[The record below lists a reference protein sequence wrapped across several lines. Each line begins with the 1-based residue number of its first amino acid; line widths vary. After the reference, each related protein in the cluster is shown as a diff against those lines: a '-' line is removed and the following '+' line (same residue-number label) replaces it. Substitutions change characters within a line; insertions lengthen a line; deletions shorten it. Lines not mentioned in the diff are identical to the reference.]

1 MIVSLDPELNNLVF
15 QQEERLFQ
23 CWYPNSFMRVFGA
36 DSIITT
42 FGSSHRHV
50 RNLVLR
56 LFGPENLRR
65 AMLQEMQKTAQAS
78 LLSWLDRPSIEVKEE
93 VSSMIF
99 SIIAKKLISYDS
111 SASNGKLWKQFDAFL
126 QGLLAFPIYLPG
138 TAFYECM
145 QGRKNVMRMLR
156 ELLDERKK
164 KTAHQLESIDFFD
177 ALIDELKQEKPAV
190 SENVALDLL
199 FLLLFASFETTS
211 SGITAILRFLT
222 DNPMALEELT
232 EEHDRILKRKADPNS
247 QITWEEYKSMKFTS
261 HVIHE
266 ALRLANIA
274 PVVFRKARQDVHIK
288 GYTIPKGSKIML
300 SPSNIHLNPTVYK
313 DPNEFNPWR
322 WKGRKNVMKM
332 LKELID
338 ERKEASGRRGSID
351 FIDVL
356 LEELNEEKPLISEN
370 VALDLIFLLL
380 FASFETTASAITA
393 VVRFLTDN
401 PEALQ
406 ELAEEHDNIQKRRV
420 DLNSEITWE
429 EYKSMKFTS
438 HVIHEALRLAN
449 IAPVMFRKA
458 TEDVH
463 IKGFFI
469 PKGSKIMICPS
480 TVHLN
485 PMIYKDPNIF
495 NPWRWKDTAEP
506 TGGASKDFMA
516 FGGGLRLCVGA
527 DFAKLQTAIF
537 LHCLV
542 TKYRWKAI
550 KGGTM
555 VLGPGLR
562 FPEGFHIQLFPK
574 P

>member
-1 MIVSLDPELNNLVF
+1 MEDSPVAVAIPWFALAAATAVLAGAAWLIIRACKADESCCRLPPGSRGLPLLGESLEFFARSPSLELLPFLKQRLERYGPIFRTNIIAQDMIVSLDPELNNLVF

-93 VSSMIF
+93 VSSMIIF

-126 QGLLAFPIYLPG
+126 QGLLADRICIY
-138 TAFYECM
+138 TIDHDNQFDHCIYM

-261 HVIHE
+261 H

-322 WKGRKNVMKM
+322 WKVCG
-332 LKELID
+332 E
-338 ERKEASGRRGSID
+338 
-351 FIDVL
+351 
-356 LEELNEEKPLISEN
+356 
-370 VALDLIFLLL
+370 
-380 FASFETTASAITA
+380 
-393 VVRFLTDN
+393 
-401 PEALQ
+401 
-406 ELAEEHDNIQKRRV
+406 IQSN
-420 DLNSEITWE
+420 L
-429 EYKSMKFTS
+429 
-438 HVIHEALRLAN
+438 
-449 IAPVMFRKA
+449 
-458 TEDVH
+458 
-463 IKGFFI
+463 
-469 PKGSKIMICPS
+469 
-480 TVHLN
+480 
-485 PMIYKDPNIF
+485 
-495 NPWRWKDTAEP
+495 
-506 TGGASKDFMA
+506 
-516 FGGGLRLCVGA
+516 
-527 DFAKLQTAIF
+527 
-537 LHCLV
+537 
-542 TKYRWKAI
+542 
-550 KGGTM
+550 
-555 VLGPGLR
+555 
-562 FPEGFHIQLFPK
+562 
-574 P
+574 

>member
-1 MIVSLDPELNNLVF
+1 MEDSPVAVAIPWFALAAATAVLAGAAWLIIRACKADESCCRLPPGSRGLPLLGESLEFFARSPSLELLPFLKQRLERYGPIFRTNIIAQDMIVSLDPELNNLVF

-126 QGLLAFPIYLPG
+126 QGLLAFPIYLPD

-288 GYTIPKGSKIML
+288 GYTIPKGSKIIL

-322 WKGRKNVMKM
+322 WKD
-332 LKELID
+332 I
-338 ERKEASGRRGSID
+338 
-351 FIDVL
+351 
-356 LEELNEEKPLISEN
+356 
-370 VALDLIFLLL
+370 
-380 FASFETTASAITA
+380 
-393 VVRFLTDN
+393 
-401 PEALQ
+401 
-406 ELAEEHDNIQKRRV
+406 
-420 DLNSEITWE
+420 
-429 EYKSMKFTS
+429 
-438 HVIHEALRLAN
+438 
-449 IAPVMFRKA
+449 
-458 TEDVH
+458 
-463 IKGFFI
+463 
-469 PKGSKIMICPS
+469 
-480 TVHLN
+480 
-485 PMIYKDPNIF
+485 
-495 NPWRWKDTAEP
+495 AEP
-506 TGGASKDFMA
+506 AGGGSKDFMA
-516 FGGGLRLCVGA
+516 FGGVRLCVGA
-527 DFAKLQTAIF
+527 DFAKLQMAIF

-542 TKYRWKAI
+542 TKWEAI
-550 KGGTM
+550 KGGSM
-555 VLGPGLR
+555 VLSPGLR
-562 FPEGFHIQLFPK
+562 FPDGFHIQLRAK
-574 P
+574 A

>member
-1 MIVSLDPELNNLVF
+1 MEDSPVAVAIPWFALAAATAVLAGAAWLIIRACKADESCCRLPPGSRGLPLLGESLEFFARSPSLELLPFLKQRLERYGPIFRTNIIAQDMIVSLDPELNNLVF

-93 VSSMIF
+93 VSSMIIF

-126 QGLLAFPIYLPG
+126 QGLLAEYVYTRSIM
-138 TAFYECM
+138 TINSIT
-145 QGRKNVMRMLR
+145 GRKNVMRMLR

-261 HVIHE
+261 H

-322 WKGRKNVMKM
+322 WKVCG
-332 LKELID
+332 E
-338 ERKEASGRRGSID
+338 
-351 FIDVL
+351 
-356 LEELNEEKPLISEN
+356 
-370 VALDLIFLLL
+370 
-380 FASFETTASAITA
+380 
-393 VVRFLTDN
+393 
-401 PEALQ
+401 
-406 ELAEEHDNIQKRRV
+406 IQSN
-420 DLNSEITWE
+420 L
-429 EYKSMKFTS
+429 
-438 HVIHEALRLAN
+438 
-449 IAPVMFRKA
+449 
-458 TEDVH
+458 
-463 IKGFFI
+463 
-469 PKGSKIMICPS
+469 
-480 TVHLN
+480 
-485 PMIYKDPNIF
+485 
-495 NPWRWKDTAEP
+495 
-506 TGGASKDFMA
+506 
-516 FGGGLRLCVGA
+516 
-527 DFAKLQTAIF
+527 
-537 LHCLV
+537 
-542 TKYRWKAI
+542 
-550 KGGTM
+550 
-555 VLGPGLR
+555 
-562 FPEGFHIQLFPK
+562 
-574 P
+574 